1 MQQAIPDLQS
11 RDAPND
17 VLEYYRQYRNEEL
30 IKYAPYRPGLTVLDC
45 QCGKGVALKQLRGRT
60 GATWGIDLSREDLTF
75 TPLPRLV
82 SVASTE
88 YLPFADGVFDVV
100 ICQREV
106 PWMVPENP
114 LPEQPSAGFPDQI
127 QQGARRNPTGG
138 VTSAPSSRPASV
150 LRELARVLCP
160 KGRLVFLASRSR
172 WPGADYTDARDT
184 FHSAGLA
191 ITQQEPFDYL
201 AYPAAALGG
210 KVPML
215 ARSYIGTALIQMM
228 FAIDRILA
236 SMPGFHVPSW
246 HLIVVAEKTE

>member
-17 VLEYYRQYRNEEL
+17 VLEFYRQYRNEEL
-30 IKYAPYRPGLTVLDC
+30 IKYAPYCPGLTVLDC

-106 PWMVPENP
+106 PWLVPENP
-114 LPEQPSAGFPDQI
+114 LPEQPSAGFPDHI
-127 QQGARRNPTGG
+127 QQDARRTPKGG
-138 VTSAPSSRPASV
+138 VTPALSSRHRSV
-150 LRELARVLCP
+150 LRELARVLVP
-160 KGRLVFLASRSR
+160 KGHLVFLASRSR
-172 WPGADYTDARDT
+172 WSGAEHTHTRDT
-184 FHSAGLA
+184 FHTAGLA
-191 ITQQEPFDYL
+191 ITHQEPFDYL
-201 AYPAAALGG
+201 AYPAAVLGS
-210 KVPML
+210 KVPLL
-215 ARSYIGTALIQMM
+215 ARSYTGTALIQMM
-228 FAIDRILA
+228 FALDRILA
-236 SMPGFHVPSW
+236 SMPRFHAPSW
-246 HLIVVAEKTE
+246 HLIVVAEKRE